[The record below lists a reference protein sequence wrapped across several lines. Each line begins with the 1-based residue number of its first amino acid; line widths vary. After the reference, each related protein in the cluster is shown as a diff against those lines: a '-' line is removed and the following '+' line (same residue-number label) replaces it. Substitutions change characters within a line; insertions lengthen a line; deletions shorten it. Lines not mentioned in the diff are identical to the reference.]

1 MAGEDAV
8 FTGTAA
14 ARKPRKV
21 DEDSDE
27 LDNVPLAVSRGT
39 KASNASSSKVK
50 KEEDENSDNKPISLS
65 RAKKVCLPL
74 LIQKFRHS
82 FRLFVNWS
90 EEDRLFS
97 YSHGYLPIFCPLGWP
112 GHFIFCG
119 F

>member
-8 FTGTAA
+8 STGTAA

-21 DEDSDE
+21 DDDGDE

-65 RAKKVCLPL
+65 RAKKVCFHL
-74 LIQKFRHS
+74 LRILVTRKRAGQWQGLGIAPS
-82 FRLFVNWS
+82 TT
-90 EEDRLFS
+90 
-97 YSHGYLPIFCPLGWP
+97 LPIGM
-112 GHFIFCG
+112 GYRG
-119 F
+119 G

>member
-1 MAGEDAV
+1 MAGEGAV
-8 FTGTAA
+8 STGAA
-14 ARKPRKV
+14 AASKPPKV
-21 DEDSDE
+21 GDDDDE

-39 KASNASSSKVK
+39 KASASKVK
-50 KEEDENSDNKPISLS
+50 KEEDDNSDNTPISLS
-65 RAKKVCLPL
+65 RSKKVCLPL

-90 EEDRLFS
+90 DEDRLFS